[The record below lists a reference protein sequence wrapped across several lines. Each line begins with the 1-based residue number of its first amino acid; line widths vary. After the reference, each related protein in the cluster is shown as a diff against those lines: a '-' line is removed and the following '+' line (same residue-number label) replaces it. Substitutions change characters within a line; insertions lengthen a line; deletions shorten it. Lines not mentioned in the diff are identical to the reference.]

1 MIVIS
6 CQQIKKYHGA
16 QLVLDNIT
24 WELHE
29 GERAALI
36 GPNGSGKSTLLRI
49 ISGQSGPDEGQ
60 LAIKKGTRIGL
71 LAQIQA
77 GEDGGTVYDVLAAGC
92 QELLELERRMKEME
106 ALMQD
111 PAVCADADRLTEV
124 LGRYAELQER
134 FEQGGGYGMDSR
146 IRQIASGLGVSVEQ
160 FDRLFATLSG
170 GEKTKVALAALLIE
184 EPDVL
189 LLDEPTNHLDLKGVE
204 WLEGFLREYT
214 GTSLIVSHD
223 RYFLDRVAT
232 RVIELE
238 DGESFLYETNYS
250 GYLEEKEARLLRE
263 FAQFEEQQ
271 KKMRKMRETI
281 RRLQEWGAIGDN
293 NKFFTR
299 AASMQKTLDRMV
311 KLKRPVLERR
321 SAGFDWQVGERSGR
335 KAVVFE
341 GLCKQYGDRRVLMQ
355 AHGMLE
361 YGEKLALVGD
371 NGVGKTTLFRLF
383 LQEEQP
389 DAGELTLGAR
399 LDVGY
404 LAQEELPPAGKE
416 SMLDFFR
423 REAALEEGEARGRL
437 ARYLF
442 YGADVFKTV
451 SALSGGEWTR
461 LRLAL
466 LMERQPN
473 LLLLDEPTNHLDIAS
488 REALEEALADFAGT
502 ILAISHDRYF
512 INKLAEKVWELREGR
527 IHSYI
532 GNFDDYK
539 EKSREQRGLE
549 PRGGEASAGVAGG
562 AGAGGSGA
570 GRAGA
575 GGGSVSRAGAG
586 GSGAGRAVAGGS
598 GAGGA
603 VAGGSGAGRAEAGGG
618 NAGRAGAGGGS
629 AEQRAS
635 LEARIADEETRLSAL
650 DAELEAAGQSAAT
663 DTVGLA
669 DVWQERES
677 VQERLEELYAQWLA
691 DSE

>member
-1 MIVIS
+1 MIIIS

-16 QLVLDNIT
+16 QLVLDGVT

-49 ISGQSGPDEGQ
+49 ISGESGPDEGQ

-77 GEDGGTVYDVLAAGC
+77 GEDGGTVYDVLAAGYA
-92 QELLELERRMKEME
+92 ELLEDERRMKEME

-111 PAVCADADRLTEV
+111 PAVCADADRLTEL
-124 LGRYAELQER
+124 LGRYAQLQER

-146 IRQIASGLGVSVEQ
+146 IRQIAAGLGVSEKQ

-271 KKMRKMRETI
+271 KKIRKMRETI

-299 AASMQKTLDRMV
+299 AASMQKALDRME

-341 GLCKQYGDRRVLMQ
+341 GLCKQYGDRRVLTQ
-355 AHGMLE
+355 ADGMLE
-361 YGEKLALVGD
+361 YGEKLVLVGD

-383 LQEEQP
+383 LEEEQP

-399 LDVGY
+399 LDIGY

-442 YGADVFKTV
+442 YGADVFKSV

-488 REALEEALADFAGT
+488 REALEEALADFTGT

-539 EKSREQRGLE
+539 EKSRELRGRE
-549 PRGGEASAGVAGG
+549 PRSGEASGSGSAGAAGRAEASRAG
-562 AGAGGSGA
+562 ASRAGAGDSGASRAGAGGSGADRAGAGGGGASRAGA

-575 GGGSVSRAGAG
+575 GGGG
-586 GSGAGRAVAGGS
+586 
-598 GAGGA
+598 
-603 VAGGSGAGRAEAGGG
+603 
-618 NAGRAGAGGGS
+618 AGRAGAGSSGAS
-629 AEQRAS
+629 RAA
-635 LEARIADEETRLSAL
+635 LEARIADEEARLATL
-650 DAELEAAGQSAAT
+650 DAELEAAGQSAVA
-663 DTVGLA
+663 DAAVLA
-669 DVWQERES
+669 GMWQERES
-677 VQERLEELYAQWLA
+677 VQARLEELYGEWLEV
-691 DSE
+691 SE